1 MTVRNVVVLNRAGI
15 HARPATMIVDTAN
28 RFKSQIFLKKDDL
41 QINARSIM
49 IILTLGATYK
59 TPLQIIA
66 EGEDEEAAADAMT
79 ALFDSKFE
87 NHE

>member
-1 MTVRNVVVLNRAGI
+1 MEVRDVIVLNRAGI

-41 QINARSIM
+41 QINARSIK

-59 TPLQIIA
+59 TPLRIIT
-66 EGEDEEAAADAMT
+66 EGEDEKEADDAM
-79 ALFDSKFE
+79 ASLFDSKFE
-87 NHE
+87 NA

>member
-1 MTVRNVVVLNRAGI
+1 MEVRDVIVLNRAGI

-59 TPLQIIA
+59 TPLRIIT
-66 EGEDEEAAADAMT
+66 EGEDEKEAANAMA

-87 NHE
+87 NE

>member
-1 MTVRNVVVLNRAGI
+1 MVVRDVIVLNRAGI

-28 RFKSQIFLKKDDL
+28 RFKSQILLRKDDL

-59 TPLQIIA
+59 TPLQIIT
-66 EGEDEEAAADAMT
+66 EGEDEKEAADAIV

-87 NHE
+87 T